1 MALKSA
7 YEIALERQE
16 KREELSKITD
26 ELLEHVAFLEECWN
40 AIRPHDAAPQ
50 ETGRRQRLA
59 A

>member
-16 KREELSKITD
+16 KREELSTITD
-26 ELLEHVAFLEECWN
+26 ELLEHIVLLEECWD

-50 ETGRRQRLA
+50 ETGLRLA